1 MKIGLSTRELE
12 ILKLII
18 LEYTT
23 NEIAVRLFVSAET
36 IKSHRK
42 HLLQKLRAR
51 NVAGMVR
58 KAFEHNLFNVAE
70 LSTS

>member
-12 ILKLII
+12 ILRLII

-23 NEIAVRLFVSAET
+23 KEIAVRLFVSAET

-42 HLLQKLRAR
+42 HLLHKLRAR

-58 KAFEHNLFNVAE
+58 KAFEYNLFNVAE
-70 LSTS
+70 LSMV